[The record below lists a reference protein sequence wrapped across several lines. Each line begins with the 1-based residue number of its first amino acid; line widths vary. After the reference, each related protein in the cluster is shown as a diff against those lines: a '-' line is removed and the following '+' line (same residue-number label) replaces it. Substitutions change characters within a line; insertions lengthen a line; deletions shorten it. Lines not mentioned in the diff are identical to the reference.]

1 MSLTVIFLGT
11 AGSVPT
17 TQRALPAILVRR
29 KGEYIMFDCG
39 EGTQRQ
45 MIKAKLSFHRKMK
58 VFITHMHGDH
68 MLGLPGLLQTMS
80 MLDRERPLQV
90 YGPKGI
96 SDFLNAVKETVQF
109 GLTFPVEIY
118 ELAENGTV
126 CEEKEYVVRAVTAQH
141 VIPSFAYA
149 LIEKPRPGKFNPE
162 EARKLGVPEG
172 PLWSKLQ
179 HGEAVKLPDGRVVK
193 PEQVVGKPRRG
204 RKIVY
209 SGDTR
214 PFNGLVKLAEN
225 ADLLVHD
232 ATLDD
237 SLADRANEEGHST
250 PSQAAETALKAKARQ
265 LVLSHISARYR
276 DPQILLEQA
285 RKIFPNTIVAE
296 DFMRIEIPLPKE

>member
-17 TQRALPAILVRR
+17 SQRALPALLIRR
-29 KGEYIMFDCG
+29 KGEYLMFDCG

-58 VFITHMHGDH
+58 IFITHMHGDH

-80 MLDRERPLQV
+80 MMDRERPLKI

-96 SDFLNAVKETVQF
+96 GSFLNAVKESIQF

-118 ELAENGTV
+118 EIAKEGII
-126 CEEKEYVVRAVTAQH
+126 CEEKEYVVETVWANH
-141 VIPSFAYA
+141 VIPSLAYA
-149 LIEKPRPGKFNPE
+149 LIENPRPGKFNPE
-162 EARKLGVPEG
+162 KARKLGIPEG

-179 HGEAVKLPDGRVVK
+179 HGETVRLADGRVVV
-193 PEQVVGKPRRG
+193 PREVVGDPRRG
-204 RKIVY
+204 RKIAY

-214 PFNGLVKLAEN
+214 PFEKLIKLAED
-225 ADLLVHD
+225 ADMLIHD

-237 SLADRANEEGHST
+237 SLAERAKEEGHST
-250 PSQAAETALKAKARQ
+250 PSQAAEAALKAKAKQ
-265 LVLSHISARYR
+265 LVLYHISARYR
-276 DPQILLEQA
+276 HPEILLEQA
-285 RKIFPNTIVAE
+285 KKIFPETLVAE
-296 DFMRIEIPLPKE
+296 DFMRIDIPLPEE